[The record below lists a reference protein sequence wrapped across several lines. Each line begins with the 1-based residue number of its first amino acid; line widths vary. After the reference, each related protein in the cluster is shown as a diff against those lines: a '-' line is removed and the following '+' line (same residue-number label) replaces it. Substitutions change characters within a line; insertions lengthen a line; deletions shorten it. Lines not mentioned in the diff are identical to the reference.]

1 MRSILT
7 PFKFQYTFSHRFLQQ
22 DNQRPLIPTHR
33 VQPSPPPSIRNQ
45 NVQMMLRLVPKFLV
59 HRKNILDGKAFTV
72 YKYSMPAI
80 RHYSYNGCAATL
92 GAIPGGTAFLKIKS
106 KPAPGRPQAI
116 SAVDWLGFICKAGAR
131 RLPFARPG
139 KLVASYVTNGDYLAH
154 EWKPLRSD

>member
-1 MRSILT
+1 
-7 PFKFQYTFSHRFLQQ
+7 
-22 DNQRPLIPTHR
+22 
-33 VQPSPPPSIRNQ
+33 
-45 NVQMMLRLVPKFLV
+45 MMLRLVPKFLV

-154 EWKPLRSD
+154 EWKPLRSDQYVLCMIMQNCHNCEISHNYLNLLANDSRSIDTPNAVLPSVFPS